1 MRFKI
6 SAQNRNGHKRLVTC
20 VAWSSAEEIYSCG
33 EDHLLISWHLEGG
46 IAHSSVVTQ
55 FPDDFYPT
63 DMQWHPRL
71 NYGTLITKKQ
81 TLDVLLITTADGKY
95 HLVNKNGRIE
105 KSVEAHKGATTV
117 GRWSSDGSAL
127 LTAGEDGLIKVWSR
141 SGMLRSVIVRG
152 SFPIL
157 SAAWSPNCTTVLY
170 TQGAHLIFQ
179 SLNTN
184 SKPRKLL
191 AHDGLI
197 LIVCWCHTNG
207 LVISGG
213 EDCRYKVW
221 DPNGALIFSSN
232 MGDYPITSISWSY
245 SGNHF
250 AVGSFNTIKL
260 CDKTG
265 WSYSLEKINSG
276 SIYCIA
282 WSSDSTQVAMACSN
296 GTVLTGH
303 IIDRRLEWHNY
314 EATLVKRKVIEIRH
328 IANEVQETLE
338 ISDRVVQLE
347 FGFDHLVVI
356 TPAQCH
362 IYSVVNWNTPA
373 IFDLKN
379 ATVSAVLL
387 AEKQFLLVEWNSVS
401 LYSYQG
407 RLLGTP
413 KWKGMTQ
420 ERLHPPCVSL
430 CSDTLVIRSQ
440 TNEKLLHVLEVA
452 YNKPITES
460 QSYVHLQ
467 DITRVALNQIGGPNE
482 RQVALIDLNKD
493 LFLVSVRSTGF
504 GRVCKI
510 AAMAQDIAWATDAN
524 VLAAMLDAMLSV
536 WLCPNCVHYSD
547 RKIIRKTRIDKA
559 SSEFGKQPS
568 ISSVYNGMVMVRR
581 GDGALVASSFYTFFI
596 SLHQHILNKRWKEAL
611 SLCRIAQNEILWTCM
626 AVMATD
632 NKELSAA
639 EEAYAAISRYDKVD
653 YIQYIKGFTSKTQR
667 LAEMA
672 LLSGDLLTAEG
683 ILLQNGLI
691 AEAIRINIEVYNWN
705 RALELAIRHKKQQ
718 EEVLYA
724 RKKYLEVINKEET
737 NQSFLAYIATV
748 TKVQELNEKQNN
760 QVHQGTVER
769 TVSREEPE
777 FLEPE
782 VTHREMSEQEV
793 YT

>member
-6 SAQNRNGHKRLVTC
+6 SSQNRNGHKRLVTC

-33 EDHLLISWHLEGG
+33 EDHLLISWYLEGG
-46 IAHSSVVTQ
+46 TPHSTIVTQ
-55 FPDDFYPT
+55 FSDDFYPT
-63 DMQWHPRL
+63 DMQWHPRQ
-71 NYGTLITKKQ
+71 NYAVSITKKQ
-81 TLDVLLITTADGKY
+81 SLDVLLITTADGKY

-105 KSVEAHKGATTV
+105 KSIDAHKGATIV

-127 LTAGEDGLIKVWSR
+127 LTAGEDGLIKIWSR

-152 SFPIL
+152 AFPIL
-157 SAAWSPNCTTVLY
+157 AAAWSPDCTSVLY
-170 TQGAHLIFQ
+170 SQGAYLTFQ
-179 SLNTN
+179 SLNSN

-191 AHDGLI
+191 AHDGFI
-197 LIVCWCHTNG
+197 LVVCWSHTHG

-221 DPNGALIFSSN
+221 DPNGSQLFSSN
-232 MGDYPITSISWSY
+232 VGDHPITSLSWSY

-265 WSYSLEKINSG
+265 WSHSLEKINTG
-276 SIYCIA
+276 SIYSIA

-303 IIDRRLEWHNY
+303 IIDRRLEWNNY
-314 EATLVKRKVIEIRH
+314 VATLVKRKVIEVRH
-328 IANEVQETLE
+328 IGNEIRETLE

-347 FGFDHLVVI
+347 FDFDHLVVI

-362 IYSVVNWNTPA
+362 VYSVVNWNTPA

-379 ATVSAVLL
+379 TSVSAVLL
-387 AEKQFLLVEWNSVS
+387 AEKHFLLVEWNSVS

-420 ERLHPPCVSL
+420 ERLHPSCISL
-430 CSDTLVIRSQ
+430 CTDTLVLRSQ
-440 TNEKLLHVLEVA
+440 NNEKLFHVLEIA

-460 QSYVHLQ
+460 QPYTHLQ
-467 DITRVALNQIGGPNE
+467 SITRIALNHIGGPTD
-482 RQVALIDLNKD
+482 RQVALIDSNKD
-493 LFLVSVRSTGF
+493 LFLVSIRTTGF

-524 VLAAMLDAMLSV
+524 VLAAMLDATLSV

-547 RKIIRKTRIDKA
+547 RKIIKKTRIDKE
-559 SSEFGKQPS
+559 SSEFGRQPS
-568 ISSVYNGMVMVRR
+568 IANVYNGMVMIRR
-581 GDGALVASSFYTFFI
+581 GDGALVASTFYTFFI

-632 NKELSAA
+632 NKELNAA

-653 YIQYIKGFTSKTQR
+653 YIQYIKSLPNKSER

-691 AEAIRINIEVYNWN
+691 EEAIRINIEVYNWN
-705 RALELAIRHKKQQ
+705 RALELSIRHKKQQ
-718 EEVLYA
+718 EEVLNA
-724 RKKYLEVINKEET
+724 RKKYLQVINKDET
-737 NQSFLAYIATV
+737 NQSFLAYLANV
-748 TKVQELNEKQNN
+748 AKSQ
-760 QVHQGTVER
+760 
-769 TVSREEPE
+769 
-777 FLEPE
+777 
-782 VTHREMSEQEV
+782 
-793 YT
+793 

>member
-6 SAQNRNGHKRLVTC
+6 SLQNRNGHKRLVTC

-46 IAHSSVVTQ
+46 IAHSSIVTE

-63 DMQWHPRL
+63 DMQWHPRP
-71 NYGTLITKKQ
+71 NYTTLITKKQ
-81 TLDVLLITTADGKY
+81 SLDVLLITTADGKY

-105 KSVEAHKGATTV
+105 KSVDAHKGATTV
-117 GRWSSDGSAL
+117 GKWSSDGSAL

-152 SFPIL
+152 TLPIL
-157 SAAWSPNCTTVLY
+157 SAVWSPDCMTVLY
-170 TQGAHLIFQ
+170 SQGAHLTFQ
-179 SLNTN
+179 SLNSN

-197 LIVCWCHTNG
+197 LVLCWNHTHGLIV
-207 LVISGG
+207 SGG

-221 DPNGALIFSSN
+221 DSNGSQLFSSN
-232 MGDYPITSISWSY
+232 AGTHPITAVSWSY

-265 WSYSLEKINSG
+265 WSHSLEKINVG
-276 SIYCIA
+276 SIYSIA
-282 WSSDSTQVAMACSN
+282 WSNDSTQVAMACGN

-303 IIDRRLEWHNY
+303 IIDRRLEWNNY
-314 EATLVKRKVIEIRH
+314 EATLTKRKVIEVRH
-328 IANEVQETLE
+328 INNEIRETLD

-362 IYSVVNWNTPA
+362 VYSVTNWNTPA

-379 ATVSAVLL
+379 TSISGVLL
-387 AEKQFLLVEWNSVS
+387 AEKHFLLVEWNSVS

-430 CSDTLVIRSQ
+430 CTDTLVLRSQ
-440 TNEKLLHVLEVA
+440 TNEKLLHVLELA
-452 YNKPITES
+452 YNKPTTES
-460 QSYVHLQ
+460 QPYTHLQ
-467 DITRVALNQIGGPNE
+467 SITRVALNHIGGPAD
-482 RQVALIDLNKD
+482 RQVALIDVNKD
-493 LFLVSVRSTGF
+493 LFLVSVRTSGF
-504 GRVCKI
+504 GRICKI
-510 AAMAQDIAWATDAN
+510 AAMTQDIAWATDAN
-524 VLAAMLDAMLSV
+524 VLAAMLDATLSV

-547 RKIIRKTRIDKA
+547 RKIIKKTRIDKE

-568 ISSVYNGMVMVRR
+568 IVNVYNGMVMIRR
-581 GDGALVASSFYTFFI
+581 GDGALVASTFYTFFI

-632 NKELSAA
+632 NKEMNAA
-639 EEAYAAISRYDKVD
+639 EEAYAAISRFDKVD
-653 YIQYIKGFTSKTQR
+653 YIQYIKGLPSKTER

-691 AEAIRINIEVYNWN
+691 EEAIRINLEMYNWN

-718 EEVLYA
+718 EEVLRA
-724 RKKYLEVINKEET
+724 RKEYLQVINKEET
-737 NQSFLAYIATV
+737 NQSFLAYMATIAKAQEVIETPLFRPDPV
-748 TKVQELNEKQNN
+748 EPSETEVQK
-760 QVHQGTVER
+760 
-769 TVSREEPE
+769 PE
-777 FLEPE
+777 SSD
-782 VTHREMSEQEV
+782 REMHM
-793 YT
+793 

>member
-46 IAHSSVVTQ
+46 IAHSSIITE

-63 DMQWHPRL
+63 DMQWHPRP
-71 NYGTLITKKQ
+71 NYALLITKKQ
-81 TLDVLLITTADGKY
+81 SLDVLLITTADGKY

-105 KSVEAHKGATTV
+105 KSVDAHKGATTV

-141 SGMLRSVIVRG
+141 SGMLRSVVVRG

-157 SAAWSPNCTTVLY
+157 SAAWSPDCTTVLY
-170 TQGAHLIFQ
+170 SQGGHLTFQ
-179 SLNTN
+179 SLNSN

-197 LIVCWCHTNG
+197 LVLCWNHTHG
-207 LVISGG
+207 LIISGG

-221 DPNGALIFSSN
+221 DSNGTQLFSSN
-232 MGDYPITSISWSY
+232 AGDHPITAVSWSY
-245 SGNHF
+245 SGNYF
-250 AVGSFNTIKL
+250 AVGSFNTVKL
-260 CDKTG
+260 CDRTG
-265 WSYSLEKINSG
+265 WSHSLEKVNAG
-276 SIYCIA
+276 SIYSIA
-282 WSSDSTQVAMACSN
+282 WSSDGTQVAMACSN

-303 IIDRRLEWHNY
+303 IIDRRLEWNNY
-314 EATLVKRKVIEIRH
+314 QATLVKRKVIEIRDVG
-328 IANEVQETLE
+328 NEIRETLE

-362 IYSVVNWNTPA
+362 VYSVTNWNTPA

-379 ATVSAVLL
+379 TSVSAVLL
-387 AEKQFLLVEWNSVS
+387 AEKHFLLVEWNNVL

-420 ERLHPPCVSL
+420 ERLYPSCISL

-440 TNEKLLHVLEVA
+440 SNDKILHVLEVA
-452 YNKPITES
+452 YNKPIVES
-460 QSYVHLQ
+460 QAYTHLQ
-467 DITRVALNQIGGPNE
+467 SITRVALNHVGGLTD
-482 RQVALIDLNKD
+482 RQVALIDINKD
-493 LFLVSVRSTGF
+493 LFLVSIRASGF

-510 AAMAQDIAWATDAN
+510 AAMTQDIAWAADAN
-524 VLAAMLDAMLSV
+524 VLAAMLDATLSV

-547 RKIIRKTRIDKA
+547 RKIIRKTRIDKE

-568 ISSVYNGMVMVRR
+568 IANVYNGMVMVRR

-596 SLHQHILNKRWKEAL
+596 SLQQHILNKRWKEAL

-632 NKELSAA
+632 DKELDAA

-653 YIQYIKGFTSKTQR
+653 YIQYIKRLPSKTER

-691 AEAIRINIEVYNWN
+691 EEAIRINIEVYNWN

-718 EEVLYA
+718 DEVLNA
-724 RKKYLEVINKEET
+724 RRKYLQVINKEET
-737 NQSFLAYIATV
+737 NQSFLAYVANVAKSQEATKQ
-748 TKVQELNEKQNN
+748 TTYKADEIELPEAEIQKLE
-760 QVHQGTVER
+760 TLD
-769 TVSREEPE
+769 EE
-777 FLEPE
+777 
-782 VTHREMSEQEV
+782 MQI
-793 YT
+793 

>member
-1 MRFKI
+1 MFVTLRGTIVYKSEMVVKSRCQHPYKDLPASWIYLYYGEEYEIEVRVTNKYKMRFKI
-6 SAQNRNGHKRLVTC
+6 STQNRNGHKRLVTC
-20 VAWSSAEEIYSCG
+20 VAWNSAEEIYSCG

-46 IAHSSVVTQ
+46 IAHSSIVTE

-63 DMQWHPRL
+63 DMQWHPRP
-71 NYGTLITKKQ
+71 NYTALITKKQ
-81 TLDVLLITTADGKY
+81 SLDVLLITTADGKY

-105 KSVEAHKGATTV
+105 KSIDAHKGATTV

-127 LTAGEDGLIKVWSR
+127 LTGIK
-141 SGMLRSVIVRG
+141 GM
-152 SFPIL
+152 FPIL
-157 SAAWSPNCTTVLY
+157 SAVWSSDCTSVLY
-170 TQGAHLIFQ
+170 SQGAYLTFQ
-179 SLNTN
+179 SLNSN

-197 LIVCWCHTNG
+197 LVLCWSHTHG
-207 LVISGG
+207 LIISGG

-221 DPNGALIFSSN
+221 DSNGTQLFSSN
-232 MGDYPITSISWSY
+232 IGDHPITAVSWSY
-245 SGNHF
+245 SGDYF

-265 WSYSLEKINSG
+265 WSHSLEKVNSG
-276 SIYCIA
+276 SIYSIA

-296 GTVLTGH
+296 ATVLTGH
-303 IIDRRLEWHNY
+303 IIDRRLEWNNY
-314 EATLVKRKVIEIRH
+314 EAILTKRKVIEVRDVGNEIR
-328 IANEVQETLE
+328 ETLE

-347 FGFDHLVVI
+347 FGFDYLVVI

-362 IYSVVNWNTPA
+362 VYSVVNWNTPA

-379 ATVSAVLL
+379 ASVSAVLL
-387 AEKQFLLVEWNSVS
+387 AEKHFLLVEWNSIS

-413 KWKGMTQ
+413 KWRGMTQ
-420 ERLHPPCVSL
+420 ERLYPPCISL

-440 TNEKLLHVLEVA
+440 NNEKLLHVLEVA

-460 QSYVHLQ
+460 QTYTHLQ
-467 DITRVALNQIGGPNE
+467 NISRVALNHIGGVTD
-482 RQVALIDLNKD
+482 RQVALIDINKD
-493 LFLVSVRSTGF
+493 LFLVSIRTTGF

-510 AAMAQDIAWATDAN
+510 AHFIFLAAMAQDIAWATDAN
-524 VLAAMLDAMLSV
+524 VLAAMLDATLSV

-547 RKIIRKTRIDKA
+547 RKIIRKTRIDKE

-568 ISSVYNGMVMVRR
+568 IAKVYNGIVMIRR

-632 NKELSAA
+632 NKELNAA

-653 YIQYIKGFTSKTQR
+653 YIQYIKSLPNKIER

-691 AEAIRINIEVYNWN
+691 DEAIRINIEVYNWN
-705 RALELAIRHKKQQ
+705 RHKKQLD
-718 EEVLYA
+718 EVLNA
-724 RKKYLEVINKEET
+724 RKKYLQVINKKET
-737 NQSFLAYIATV
+737 NQSFLAYMANIA
-748 TKVQELNEKQNN
+748 KA
-760 QVHQGTVER
+760 QV
-769 TVSREEPE
+769 
-777 FLEPE
+777 
-782 VTHREMSEQEV
+782 
-793 YT
+793 Y

>member
-20 VAWSSAEEIYSCG
+20 VAWNSTEEIYSCG

-46 IAHSSVVTQ
+46 IAHSNIITE

-63 DMQWHPRL
+63 DMQWHPRP
-71 NYGTLITKKQ
+71 NYAVLITKKQ
-81 TLDVLLITTADGKY
+81 SLDILLITTADGKY

-105 KSVEAHKGATTV
+105 KSVDAHKGATTV
-117 GRWSSDGSAL
+117 GRWSNDGSAL

-141 SGMLRSVIVRG
+141 SGMLRSIIVKG
-152 SFPIL
+152 MFSIL
-157 SAAWSPNCTTVLY
+157 SAAWSLDCTTVLY
-170 TQGAHLIFQ
+170 SQGAHLTFQ
-179 SLNTN
+179 SLNSN

-197 LIVCWCHTNG
+197 LVLCWNHTHG
-207 LVISGG
+207 LIISGG
-213 EDCRYKVW
+213 EDCKYKVW
-221 DPNGALIFSSN
+221 DSNGTQLFSSN
-232 MGDYPITSISWSY
+232 VEDHPITALSWSY
-245 SGNHF
+245 SGDYF
-250 AVGSFNTIKL
+250 AVGLFNTIKL

-265 WSYSLEKINSG
+265 WSHSLEKINSG
-276 SIYCIA
+276 SIYSIA

-296 GTVLTGH
+296 GNVLTGH
-303 IIDRRLEWHNY
+303 IIDRRLEWNNY
-314 EATLVKRKVIEIRH
+314 EATLIKRKVIEVRDVG
-328 IANEVQETLE
+328 NETREELE

-347 FGFDHLVVI
+347 FGFDYLVVI

-362 IYSVVNWNTPA
+362 VYSVVNWNTPA

-379 ATVSAVLL
+379 TSVSAILL
-387 AEKQFLLVEWNSVS
+387 AEKHFLLIEWNTVS

-420 ERLHPPCVSL
+420 ERLYSPCISI

-440 TNEKLLHVLEVA
+440 NNEKLLHVLEMA

-460 QSYVHLQ
+460 QTYTHLQ
-467 DITRVALNQIGGPNE
+467 NITRVALNHIGSVID
-482 RQVALIDLNKD
+482 RQVALIDINKD
-493 LFLVSVRSTGF
+493 LFLVSIRTTGF
-504 GRVCKI
+504 GRICKI

-524 VLAAMLDAMLSV
+524 VLAAMLDATLSV

-547 RKIIRKTRIDKA
+547 RKIIRKTRIDKE

-568 ISSVYNGMVMVRR
+568 IANVYNGIVMIRR

-596 SLHQHILNKRWKEAL
+596 SLYQHILNKKWKEAL

-626 AVMATD
+626 AVIATD
-632 NKELSAA
+632 NKELNAA

-653 YIQYIKGFTSKTQR
+653 YIQYIKSLPNKTER

-691 AEAIRINIEVYNWN
+691 EEAIRINIEVYNWN
-705 RALELAIRHKKQQ
+705 RALELAIRHKKQLD
-718 EEVLYA
+718 EVLNT
-724 RKKYLEVINKEET
+724 RKKYLQVINKKET
-737 NQSFLAYIATV
+737 NQSFLAYMANVAKT
-748 TKVQELNEKQNN
+748 QEIIEDVSFKRDEELLEIETQKNEI
-760 QVHQGTVER
+760 
-769 TVSREEPE
+769 
-777 FLEPE
+777 LD
-782 VTHREMSEQEV
+782 QEIHI
-793 YT
+793 

>member
-6 SAQNRNGHKRLVTC
+6 SAQHRNGHKRLVTC

-46 IAHSSVVTQ
+46 IAHSSIVTE

-63 DMQWHPRL
+63 DMQWHPRPH
-71 NYGTLITKKQ
+71 YAVLITKKQ
-81 TLDVLLITTADGKY
+81 SLDVLLITTADGKY

-105 KSVEAHKGATTV
+105 KSIDAHKGATTV
-117 GRWSSDGSAL
+117 GRWNNDGTAL
-127 LTAGEDGLIKVWSR
+127 LTAGEDGLMKIWSR
-141 SGMLRSVIVRG
+141 SGMLRSVIVKG
-152 SFPIL
+152 MFPIL
-157 SAAWSPNCTTVLY
+157 SAAWSPDCTTVLY
-170 TQGAHLIFQ
+170 SQGAHLTFQ
-179 SLNTN
+179 SLNSN

-197 LIVCWCHTNG
+197 LVLSWCHTHG
-207 LVISGG
+207 LIISGG

-221 DPNGALIFSSN
+221 DSSGTQLFSSSV
-232 MGDYPITSISWSY
+232 GDHPVTAVNWSY
-245 SGNHF
+245 SGDYF

-265 WSYSLEKINSG
+265 WSHSLEKINAG
-276 SIYCIA
+276 SIYSIA
-282 WSSDSTQVAMACSN
+282 WSSDSTQVSMACSN

-303 IIDRRLEWHNY
+303 IIDRRLEWNNY
-314 EATLVKRKVIEIRH
+314 EAILVTRKVIEVRDVGNEIR
-328 IANEVQETLE
+328 ETLE

-379 ATVSAVLL
+379 TSVSAVLL
-387 AEKQFLLVEWNSVS
+387 AEKHFLLVEWNSVS

-420 ERLHPPCVSL
+420 ERLYPPCVSL

-440 TNEKLLHVLEVA
+440 SNEKQLYVLEVA
-452 YNKPITES
+452 YNKPITEN
-460 QSYVHLQ
+460 QAYTHLQ
-467 DITRVALNQIGGPNE
+467 NISRVALNYIGGVND
-482 RQVALIDLNKD
+482 RQVALIDTNKD
-493 LFLVSVRSTGF
+493 LFLVSIRTTGF

-510 AAMAQDIAWATDAN
+510 AAMAQDIKWATDAN
-524 VLAAMLDAMLSV
+524 VLAAMLDATLSV

-547 RKIIRKTRIDKA
+547 RKIIRKTRIDKE

-568 ISSVYNGMVMVRR
+568 IANVYNGMVMIRR

-596 SLHQHILNKRWKEAL
+596 SLHQHILNKRWKEAV

-632 NKELSAA
+632 NKELNAA

-653 YIQYIKGFTSKTQR
+653 YIQYIKSLPNKTER

-683 ILLQNGLI
+683 ILLQNGLVE
-691 AEAIRINIEVYNWN
+691 EAIRINIEVYNWN
-705 RALELAIRHKKQQ
+705 RALELAIRHKKQLD
-718 EEVLYA
+718 EVLNA
-724 RKKYLEVINKEET
+724 RRKYLNVINKKET
-737 NQSFLAYIATV
+737 NQSFLAYMTNVAKSQDAEEKISFKRDEVEQPKAER
-748 TKVQELNEKQNN
+748 QMNE
-760 QVHQGTVER
+760 T
-769 TVSREEPE
+769 
-777 FLEPE
+777 L
-782 VTHREMSEQEV
+782 EQEMHI
-793 YT
+793 

>member
-46 IAHSSVVTQ
+46 IAHSNVVTE

-63 DMQWHPRL
+63 DMQWHPRP
-71 NYGTLITKKQ
+71 NYALLITKKQ
-81 TLDVLLITTADGKY
+81 SLDVLLITTADGKY

-105 KSVEAHKGATTV
+105 KSVDAHKGATTV

-141 SGMLRSVIVRG
+141 SGMLRSVVVRG
-152 SFPIL
+152 TFPIL
-157 SAAWSPNCTTVLY
+157 SAAWSPDCMTVSY
-170 TQGAHLIFQ
+170 SQGVYLTFQ
-179 SLNTN
+179 SLNSN

-197 LIVCWCHTNG
+197 LVLCWNHTHG
-207 LVISGG
+207 LIISGG

-221 DPNGALIFSSN
+221 DPNGTQLFSSN
-232 MGDYPITSISWSY
+232 AGDHPITAVSWSH
-245 SGNHF
+245 SGNYF
-250 AVGSFNTIKL
+250 AVGSFNTVKL
-260 CDKTG
+260 CDRTG
-265 WSYSLEKINSG
+265 WSHSLEKVNSG
-276 SIYCIA
+276 SIYSIA
-282 WSSDSTQVAMACSN
+282 WSSDGTQVAMACSN

-303 IIDRRLEWHNY
+303 IIDRRLEWNNY
-314 EATLVKRKVIEIRH
+314 EATLVKRKVIEIRDVG
-328 IANEVQETLE
+328 NEIRETLE

-362 IYSVVNWNTPA
+362 IYSVTNWNTPA

-379 ATVSAVLL
+379 TSISAVLL
-387 AEKQFLLVEWNSVS
+387 AEKHFLLVEWSSVL

-420 ERLHPPCVSL
+420 ERLYPLCTSL

-440 TNEKLLHVLEVA
+440 SNEKLLHVLEVA
-452 YNKPITES
+452 YNKPIVES
-460 QSYVHLQ
+460 QPYTHLQ
-467 DITRVALNQIGGPNE
+467 SITRVALNHVGGLVD
-482 RQVALIDLNKD
+482 RQVALIDANKD
-493 LFLVSVRSTGF
+493 LFLVSIRTTGF

-510 AAMAQDIAWATDAN
+510 AAMTQDIAWAADAN
-524 VLAAMLDAMLSV
+524 VLAAMLDATLSV

-547 RKIIRKTRIDKA
+547 RKIIRKTRIDKE

-568 ISSVYNGMVMVRR
+568 IANVYNGMVMVRR

-596 SLHQHILNKRWKEAL
+596 SLQQHILNKRWKEAL
-611 SLCRIAQNEILWTCM
+611 SLCRIAQSLP
-626 AVMATD
+626 
-632 NKELSAA
+632 NKTE
-639 EEAYAAISRYDKVD
+639 
-653 YIQYIKGFTSKTQR
+653 R

-691 AEAIRINIEVYNWN
+691 EEAIRINIEVYNWN
-705 RALELAIRHKKQQ
+705 RALELAIRHKKYQD
-718 EEVLYA
+718 EVLNT
-724 RKKYLEVINKEET
+724 RKKYLQVIKKEET
-737 NQSFLAYIATV
+737 NQSFLAYMANVAKSQEATKKP
-748 TKVQELNEKQNN
+748 TYKPDEIDLPAAEIQKQETLDQ
-760 QVHQGTVER
+760 
-769 TVSREEPE
+769 
-777 FLEPE
+777 
-782 VTHREMSEQEV
+782 EMDM
-793 YT
+793 

>member
-6 SAQNRNGHKRLVTC
+6 STQNRNGHKRLVTC

-46 IAHSSVVTQ
+46 IAHSTVVTE

-63 DMQWHPRL
+63 DMQWHPRP
-71 NYGTLITKKQ
+71 NYAMLISKKQ
-81 TLDVLLITTADGKY
+81 SLDVLLITTADGKY
-95 HLVNKNGRIE
+95 HLVNKSGRIE
-105 KSVEAHKGATTV
+105 KSIEAHKGATTV
-117 GRWSSDGSAL
+117 GRWSGDGSAL
-127 LTAGEDGLIKVWSR
+127 MTAGEDGLIKVWSR
-141 SGMLRSVIVRG
+141 SGMLRSVIVKS
-152 SFPIL
+152 SFPVL
-157 SAAWSPNCTTVLY
+157 SAVWSADSTTLLY
-170 TQGAHLIFQ
+170 SQGPHLTFQ
-179 SLNTN
+179 SLNSN

-197 LIVCWCHTNG
+197 LVLCWSHAHG

-221 DPNGALIFSSN
+221 DPNGTQLFSSN
-232 MGDYPITSISWSY
+232 SGDHPVTALSWSY
-245 SGNHF
+245 SGDYF

-265 WSYSLEKINSG
+265 WSHSLEKINAG
-276 SIYCIA
+276 SIYSIA
-282 WSSDSTQVAMACSN
+282 WSSDSTQVAMACSS

-303 IIDRRLEWHNY
+303 IIDRRLEWNNY
-314 EATLVKRKVIEIRH
+314 EATLVKRKVIEVRDVGNEIR
-328 IANEVQETLE
+328 ETLE

-347 FGFDHLVVI
+347 FGFEHLVVI

-362 IYSVVNWNTPA
+362 VYSVVNWNTPA

-379 ATVSAVLL
+379 TSVSAVIL
-387 AEKQFLLVEWNSVS
+387 AERHFLLVEWNSVS

-420 ERLHPPCVSL
+420 ERIYPPCVSL
-430 CSDTLVIRSQ
+430 CSDTLVVRSQ
-440 TNEKLLHVLEVA
+440 SNEKLLHVLEVA
-452 YNKPITES
+452 FNKPITES
-460 QSYVHLQ
+460 QAYTHLQ
-467 DITRVALNQIGGPNE
+467 SIARVALNHIGGVTD
-482 RQVALIDLNKD
+482 RQVALIDVNKD
-493 LFLVSVRSTGF
+493 LFLISIRTTGF
-504 GRVCKI
+504 GRICKI

-524 VLAAMLDAMLSV
+524 VLAAMLDATLSV

-547 RKIIRKTRIDKA
+547 RKIIRKTRIDKE

-568 ISSVYNGMVMVRR
+568 IASVHNGMVMIRR

-596 SLHQHILNKRWKEAL
+596 SLHQHISNKRWKEAL
-611 SLCRIAQNEILWTCM
+611 FLCRIAQNDILWTCM

-632 NKELSAA
+632 SKELNAA

-653 YIQYIKGFTSKTQR
+653 YIQYIKSLPNKTER

-691 AEAIRINIEVYNWN
+691 EEAIRINIEIYNWN
-705 RALELAIRHKKQQ
+705 RALELAIRHKKQLD
-718 EEVLYA
+718 EVLNA
-724 RKKYLEVINKEET
+724 RKEYLQVINKKET
-737 NQSFLAYIATV
+737 NQSFLAYMANVAKAHEATGKTV
-748 TKVQELNEKQNN
+748 FKAEEVELPESEIGGNEMQKNETFN
-760 QVHQGTVER
+760 QD
-769 TVSREEPE
+769 
-777 FLEPE
+777 
-782 VTHREMSEQEV
+782 M
-793 YT
+793 

>member
-6 SAQNRNGHKRLVTC
+6 STQNRNGHKSLVTC
-20 VAWSSAEEIYSCG
+20 VSWSSAEEIYSCG

-46 IAHSSVVTQ
+46 TAHSSIVTE

-63 DMQWHPRL
+63 DMQWHPRP
-71 NYGTLITKKQ
+71 NYAVLITKKQ
-81 TLDVLLITTADGKY
+81 SLDVLLITTADGKY

-105 KSVEAHKGATTV
+105 KSIDAHKGATTV
-117 GRWSSDGSAL
+117 GRWSNDGSAL
-127 LTAGEDGLIKVWSR
+127 LTAGEDGLIKIWSR
-141 SGMLRSVIVRG
+141 SGMLRSIIVKG
-152 SFPIL
+152 VFSIL
-157 SAAWSPNCTTVLY
+157 SAVWSPDCTTVLY
-170 TQGAHLIFQ
+170 SQGAHLTFQ
-179 SLNTN
+179 SLNSN

-197 LIVCWCHTNG
+197 LVLSWCHTHG
-207 LVISGG
+207 LIISGG
-213 EDCRYKVW
+213 EDCKYKVW
-221 DPNGALIFSSN
+221 DPNGTQLFSSSV
-232 MGDYPITSISWSY
+232 GDHPITAVSWSY
-245 SGNHF
+245 SGDYF

-265 WSYSLEKINSG
+265 WSHSLEKINTG
-276 SIYCIA
+276 SIYSIA
-282 WSSDSTQVAMACSN
+282 WSSDSTQVSMACSN

-303 IIDRRLEWHNY
+303 IIDRRLEWNNY
-314 EATLVKRKVIEIRH
+314 EAILVTRKVIEVRDVGNEIR
-328 IANEVQETLE
+328 ETLE

-362 IYSVVNWNTPA
+362 IYSVTNWNTPA

-379 ATVSAVLL
+379 TSVSAVLL
-387 AEKQFLLVEWNSVS
+387 AEKHFLLVEWNSVS

-413 KWKGMTQ
+413 KWKGMIQ
-420 ERLHPPCVSL
+420 ERLYPPCISL

-440 TNEKLLHVLEVA
+440 SNEKLLYVLEVA

-460 QSYVHLQ
+460 QAYTHLQ
-467 DITRVALNQIGGPNE
+467 NISRVALNYIGGVND
-482 RQVALIDLNKD
+482 RQVALIDINKD
-493 LFLVSVRSTGF
+493 LFLVSIRTTGF

-524 VLAAMLDAMLSV
+524 VLAAMLDATLSV

-547 RKIIRKTRIDKA
+547 RKIIRKTRIDKE

-568 ISSVYNGMVMVRR
+568 IANVYNGMVMIRR

-596 SLHQHILNKRWKEAL
+596 SLHQHILNKRWKEAV

-632 NKELSAA
+632 NKELNAA

-653 YIQYIKGFTSKTQR
+653 YIQYIKSLPNRTER

-691 AEAIRINIEVYNWN
+691 EEAIRINIEIYNWN
-705 RALELAIRHKKQQ
+705 RALELAIRHKKQLD
-718 EEVLYA
+718 EVLNA
-724 RKKYLEVINKEET
+724 RKKYLHVINKKET
-737 NQSFLAYIATV
+737 NQSFLAYITNVA
-748 TKVQELNEKQNN
+748 KNQEADEKISSKQNE
-760 QVHQGTVER
+760 VELSETER
-769 TVSREEPE
+769 QMNET
-777 FLEPE
+777 L
-782 VTHREMSEQEV
+782 EQEMHI
-793 YT
+793 

>member
-6 SAQNRNGHKRLVTC
+6 STQNRNGHKSLVTC

-46 IAHSSVVTQ
+46 TVHSSIVTE

-63 DMQWHPRL
+63 DMQWHPRP
-71 NYGTLITKKQ
+71 NYAVLITKKQ
-81 TLDVLLITTADGKY
+81 SLDVLLITTADGKY

-105 KSVEAHKGATTV
+105 KSIDAHKGATTV
-117 GRWSSDGSAL
+117 GRWNNDGSAL
-127 LTAGEDGLIKVWSR
+127 LTAGEDGLIKIWSR
-141 SGMLRSVIVRG
+141 SGMLRSIIVKG
-152 SFPIL
+152 MFPIL
-157 SAAWSPNCTTVLY
+157 SAAWSPDCTTVLY
-170 TQGAHLIFQ
+170 SQGAHLTFQ
-179 SLNTN
+179 SLNSN

-197 LIVCWCHTNG
+197 LVLSWCHTHG
-207 LVISGG
+207 LIISGG
-213 EDCRYKVW
+213 EDCKYKVW
-221 DPNGALIFSSN
+221 DPNGTQLFSSSV
-232 MGDYPITSISWSY
+232 GDHPITAISWSY
-245 SGNHF
+245 SGDYF

-265 WSYSLEKINSG
+265 WSHSLEKINTG
-276 SIYCIA
+276 SIYSIA
-282 WSSDSTQVAMACSN
+282 WSSDSTQVSMACSN

-303 IIDRRLEWHNY
+303 IIDRRLEWNNY
-314 EATLVKRKVIEIRH
+314 EAILVTRKVIEVRDVGNEIR
-328 IANEVQETLE
+328 ETLE

-362 IYSVVNWNTPA
+362 IYSVTNWNTPA

-379 ATVSAVLL
+379 TSVSAVLL
-387 AEKQFLLVEWNSVS
+387 AEKHFLLVEWNSVS

-413 KWKGMTQ
+413 KWKGITQ
-420 ERLHPPCVSL
+420 ERLYPPCISL

-440 TNEKLLHVLEVA
+440 SNEKLLYVLEVA
-452 YNKPITES
+452 YNKPITEN
-460 QSYVHLQ
+460 QAYTHLQ
-467 DITRVALNQIGGPNE
+467 NISRVALNYIGGVND
-482 RQVALIDLNKD
+482 RQVALIDINKD
-493 LFLVSVRSTGF
+493 LFLVSIRTTGF
-504 GRVCKI
+504 GRICKI

-524 VLAAMLDAMLSV
+524 VLAAMLDATLSV

-547 RKIIRKTRIDKA
+547 RKIIRKTRIDKE

-568 ISSVYNGMVMVRR
+568 IANVYNGMVMIRR

-596 SLHQHILNKRWKEAL
+596 SLHQHILNKRWKEAV

-632 NKELSAA
+632 NKELNAA

-653 YIQYIKGFTSKTQR
+653 YIQYIKSLPNRTER

-691 AEAIRINIEVYNWN
+691 EEAIRINIEIYNWN
-705 RALELAIRHKKQQ
+705 RALELAIRHKKQLD
-718 EEVLYA
+718 EVLSA
-724 RKKYLEVINKEET
+724 RKKYLHVINKKET
-737 NQSFLAYIATV
+737 NQSFLAYITNVA
-748 TKVQELNEKQNN
+748 KNQEADEKTSSKRNEVELSEVERQLNE
-760 QVHQGTVER
+760 T
-769 TVSREEPE
+769 
-777 FLEPE
+777 L
-782 VTHREMSEQEV
+782 EQEMHI
-793 YT
+793 

>member
-6 SAQNRNGHKRLVTC
+6 STQNRNGHKRLVTC
-20 VAWSSAEEIYSCG
+20 AAWSSAEEIYSCG
-33 EDHLLISWHLEGG
+33 EDHLLIAWHLEGG

-71 NYGTLITKKQ
+71 NYGALISKKQ

-105 KSVEAHKGATTV
+105 KSVDAHKGATTV
-117 GRWSSDGSAL
+117 GKWSSDGSAL

-141 SGMLRSVIVRG
+141 SGMLRSVVVR
-152 SFPIL
+152 SVFPIL

-170 TQGAHLIFQ
+170 TQGVYLIFQ
-179 SLNTN
+179 SLNSN

-197 LIVCWCHTNG
+197 LIVCWSQTNG

-221 DPNGALIFSSN
+221 DPSGTLMFSSN
-232 MGDYPITSISWSY
+232 AGDYPITSLSWSY

-282 WSSDSTQVAMACSN
+282 WSSDSTQIAMACSN

-303 IIDRRLEWHNY
+303 IIDRRLEWNNY

-328 IANEVQETLE
+328 IANEIQETLE

-379 ATVSAVLL
+379 TSVSAVLL

-430 CSDTLVIRSQ
+430 CSDTLIIRSQ

-452 YNKPITES
+452 YNKPVTES
-460 QSYVHLQ
+460 QPYIHLQ
-467 DITRVALNQIGGPNE
+467 DITRVALNHIGGPNE
-482 RQVALIDLNKD
+482 RQVALIDVNKD
-493 LFLVSVRSTGF
+493 LFLVSVRTTGF

-547 RKIIRKTRIDKA
+547 RKIIRKTRIDKP
-559 SSEFGKQPS
+559 SSEFGRQPS

-596 SLHQHILNKRWKEAL
+596 SLHQHILHKRWKEAL
-611 SLCRIAQNEILWTCM
+611 SLCRIAQNEILWTCV
-626 AVMATD
+626 AIMATD

-653 YIQYIKGFTSKTQR
+653 YIQYIKSFSNKTQR

-718 EEVLYA
+718 EEVLNA

-748 TKVQELNEKQNN
+748 TKVREVNGKNKNHVYEE
-760 QVHQGTVER
+760 TIER
-769 TVSREEPE
+769 PASREESE
-777 FLEPE
+777 LAEPE
-782 VTHREMSEQEV
+782 VTQHEMSEKEI